1 MIDFSSYKFRC
12 SQLGEIITPSGKVTK
27 GMVNYLRDL
36 HIEAV
41 YGITKDIS
49 SKYFEKGTVN
59 ESDGLEILNKALY
72 PRLFLSQNKE
82 RLSNDWI
89 EGMYD
94 TEANRE
100 IIFDIKNGWDHFTFG
115 NASLSHLYSWQLH
128 GYSFLTGIKKSA
140 LFYVLTDM
148 PENLLVKEETS
159 LYYKG
164 KFSDV
169 SDPSYIE
176 AVEELRNKHNY
187 SKLALEERFKVW
199 FQEYTPKHEEI
210 IKNAVMN
217 AREVLMELE
226 IERLENLNK
235 NKKLIE
241 NARNG

>member
-1 MIDFSSYKFRC
+1 MIDFSNYKFRC
-12 SQLGEIITPSGKVTK
+12 SQLGDIITPSGKVTK
-27 GMVNYLRDL
+27 GMVTYLRDL

-41 YGITKDIS
+41 YGITNDIT

-59 ESDGLEILNKALY
+59 ESDGLEMLNKALY
-72 PRLFLSQNKE
+72 PKLFLSQNKD
-82 RLSNDWI
+82 RLSNEWI
-89 EGMYD
+89 EGMFD

-100 IIFDIKNGWDHFTFG
+100 IIFDIKNAWDLFTFG
-115 NASLSHLYSWQLH
+115 SASLNHLYSWQLH

-148 PENLLVKEETS
+148 PENLLMKEETS
-159 LYYKG
+159 MYYKG
-164 KFSDV
+164 RFSDV
-169 SDPSYIE
+169 SDPLYIE
-176 AVEELRNKHNY
+176 AVETLREKHDY

-199 FQEYTPKHEEI
+199 FQEFTPRHEEV
-210 IKNAVMN
+210 IKTAVMN
-217 AREVLMELE
+217 AREVLMNLE